1 MHEHEPIDMTKCVL
15 FWNICLYN
23 LFSFTFKTYHGL
35 NFSQSNGNGKTLLY
49 SCKSNEMHYL
59 KKMVMVNNNQMHEV
73 MVM

>member
-1 MHEHEPIDMTKCVL
+1 MFYFE
-15 FWNICLYN
+15 
-23 LFSFTFKTYHGL
+23 TFAYTIYLALPLKTYHGL